1 MKQNPIGRPL
11 LIAGL
16 VLLAAALAWAGAFYW
31 RHFRGAGPAFWPPPR
46 DITQIIEKRAAEPPQ
61 GGNLTGFPLTLPS
74 SFTVSIFADNLDSP
88 RVLALDPEGT
98 LLASIPSQGRIVAL
112 PDKNRD
118 GKADRISTVVS
129 GLNRPHGFAFHPQ
142 NPKKLYIAEVQQLAI
157 YDYDYQTL
165 KAANKRKILDL
176 PAGGRHWTR
185 TLLFLPGPGGTG
197 FQSVPSY
204 RLLIS
209 MGSSCDTCV
218 EKDQRHGTILV
229 ADDDGKN
236 PKVFAPGLRNAVFM
250 TRHPVTGQV
259 WVTEMGRD
267 FLGDDLPPDEINI
280 VEEGKHYGWPWCYGK
295 QVHDGQFDFA
305 GRRKD
310 FCKGTV
316 PSYIDIPA
324 HSAPLG
330 LAFFPAASEWPKDYH
345 YNLLVAYHGSWNR
358 TIPTG
363 YKVVRYKLDSQG
375 KYLGEEDFI
384 TGWLTKAGALGRPA
398 DILIKPDGV
407 MYISDDKA
415 GVVYQVGYSG

>member
-1 MKQNPIGRPL
+1 MKKML
-11 LIAGL
+11 LVIMGL
-16 VLLAAALAWAGAFYW
+16 ALAAGAIWAGVFYY
-31 RHFRGAGPAFWPPPR
+31 RNLRGAGPAFLGPPG
-46 DITQIIEKRAAEPPQ
+46 DIAQALKGKSRGEANAQQSADPVKLPP
-61 GGNLTGFPLTLPS
+61 GFS
-74 SFTVSIFADNLDSP
+74 ISIFADNLGSP
-88 RVLALDPEGT
+88 RVLALDPEGA

-118 GKADRISTVVS
+118 GKADEVATVVR
-129 GLNRPHGFAFHPQ
+129 GLSRPHGFIFHPQ
-142 NPKKLYIAEVQQLAI
+142 NPRKLYIAEVQQLAA
-157 YDYDYQTL
+157 YDYDSKTL

-176 PAGGRHWTR
+176 PGGGRHWTR
-185 TLLFLPGPGGTG
+185 TLLFLPKGATGGTG
-197 FQSVPSY
+197 VSPVQSY

-209 MGSSCDTCV
+209 VGSSCDTCV

-236 PKVFAPGLRNAVFM
+236 PKTFAPGLRNAVFM

-280 VEEGKHYGWPWCYGK
+280 VQEGKHYGWPWCYGK
-295 QVHDGQFDFA
+295 QVHDGQFDPA

-310 FCKGTV
+310 FCRDTV

-330 LAFFPAASEWPKDYH
+330 LAFIPATSEWPQDSH
-345 YNLLVAYHGSWNR
+345 HNLLVAYHGSWNR

-363 YKVVRYKLDSQG
+363 YKVVRYKLDAQG
-375 KYLGEEDFI
+375 RYLGEEDFI
-384 TGWLTKAGALGRPA
+384 AGWLTKAGALGRPV

-415 GVVYQVGYSG
+415 GVVYRVAYTKP